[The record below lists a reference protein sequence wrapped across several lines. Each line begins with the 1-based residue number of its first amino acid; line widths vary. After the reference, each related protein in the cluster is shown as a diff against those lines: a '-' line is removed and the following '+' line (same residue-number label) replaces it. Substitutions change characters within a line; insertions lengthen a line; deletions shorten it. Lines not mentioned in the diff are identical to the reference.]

1 MTRVCAGIDVGKE
14 FFDICVA
21 GVEETFDSGRS
32 GYRAVAAFLR
42 RHSAERVV
50 MEATGRMHR
59 DLHRSLHDRGFEVCV
74 VNPRQARDFAKA
86 SGRQAKTDRVDARML
101 AAFGAAFS
109 ELPATKPG
117 TAFVELLADLLAA
130 REQLVDFAASSRQCL
145 NELKCPDARAELEAA
160 IGEGER
166 RKENLDK
173 KIREHVESDSDHAR
187 AYAILR
193 SIPGIGA
200 VTAAGLLCWMP
211 ELGTIGSRQAA
222 SLVGVAPFARD
233 SGVLRGAR
241 RIAGGRRRPRDLLFM
256 AAMTASRFNAELAAF
271 YARLVE
277 RGKKHKVA
285 LVAVMRKMVI
295 LANALLRDGRMW
307 TERRPASS
315 DVEKTVESRV

>member
-1 MTRVCAGIDVGKE
+1 M
-14 FFDICVA
+14 
-21 GVEETFDSGRS
+21 
-32 GYRAVAAFLR
+32 
-42 RHSAERVV
+42 
-50 MEATGRMHR
+50 
-59 DLHRSLHDRGFEVCV
+59 
-74 VNPRQARDFAKA
+74 
-86 SGRQAKTDRVDARML
+86 
-101 AAFGAAFS
+101 
-109 ELPATKPG
+109 TKPG

-130 REQLVDFAASSRQCL
+130 REQFVDFAASSRQCL
-145 NELKCPDARAELEAA
+145 NELKCPDAGAELEAA

-187 AYAILR
+187 ACAILR
-193 SIPGIGA
+193 SLPGIGA
-200 VTAAGLLCWMP
+200 AAAAGLLCWMP
-211 ELGTIGSRQAA
+211 GPGAIGSRQAA
-222 SLVGVAPFARD
+222 SLAGVAPFARD

-241 RIAGGRRRPRDLLFM
+241 RIAGGRRMPRDLLFM

-315 DVEKTVESRV
+315 DVGKTVESRV